1 MEKVTDTIINVGV
14 NDYDIDLFEGQYD
27 LDEGMAYNSYVIMDD
42 KIAILDTVDSD
53 VTEEWMK
60 NLKKTLGKK
69 EPDYL
74 VVHHMEPD
82 HSGSILNL
90 VEKYPN
96 ITIVTSAKAVDLMKQ
111 FAGQEINQEIIVVAE
126 GDTLELGSHTL
137 NIIAA
142 PMVHWP
148 EVLMSYESSE
158 KVLFSAD
165 AFGKFGTRD
174 ADEDWA
180 CEARR
185 YYFNIVGKYG
195 MQVQNVL
202 KKAADLDIQII
213 CPLHGPVLDE
223 NLSYYLDLYNTWS
236 SYEPEERGVFI
247 CYASIHGH
255 TAEAAKK
262 FQDVLEGTG
271 EEVVAIADLTDED
284 IHECVEDAFRYD
296 RLVLAASSYDAGVFP
311 PMEDFLR
318 RLKHKNYQNRKVYLI
333 ENGSWAPSAARA
345 MKAILDEMN
354 VEVCEQVVTIKSK
367 MTQETLDEMIS
378 LAQKIVFGDKGDSFA
393 KFREEQ
399 KDN

>member
-14 NDYDIDLFEGQYD
+14 NDYDIDLFEGQYE
-27 LDEGMAYNSYVIMDD
+27 LEEGMAYNSYVIMDD

-53 VTEEWMK
+53 VTEQWMK

-82 HSGSILNL
+82 HSGSILDL

-111 FAGQEINQEIIVVAE
+111 FAGQEINQEIKVVAE

-137 NIIAA
+137 NFIAA
-142 PMVHWP
+142 PMIHWP
-148 EVLMSYESSE
+148 EVIMSYESSE

-174 ADEDWA
+174 ADEDWT

-195 MQVQNVL
+195 MQVQNLL

-213 CPLHGPVLDE
+213 CPLHGPVLDKD
-223 NLSYYLDLYNTWS
+223 LDYYIGIYDTWS
-236 SYEPEERGVFI
+236 SYEPEDRGVFI
-247 CYASIHGH
+247 CHASIHGH
-255 TAEAAKK
+255 TAEAAERLA
-262 FQDVLEGTG
+262 DILESTG
-271 EEVVAIADLTDED
+271 EEKVAIADLTDED

-296 RLVLAASSYDAGVFP
+296 RLVVAASSYDAGVFP

-318 RLKHKNYQNRKVYLI
+318 RLKHKNYQNRKVFII
-333 ENGSWAPSAARA
+333 ENGSWAPSAART

-354 VEVCEQVVTIKSK
+354 VEVDDKPVTIKSK
-367 MTQETLDEMIS
+367 LNQESLDEMVQMS
-378 LAQKIVFGDKGDSFA
+378 KRIVFGTEDDTMPKNRD
-393 KFREEQ
+393 
-399 KDN
+399 

>member
-14 NDYDIDLFEGQYD
+14 NDYDIDLFEGQYE

-53 VTEEWMK
+53 VTEQWMK
-60 NLKKTLGKK
+60 NLKKALGKK

-82 HSGSILNL
+82 HSGSILDL

-111 FAGQEINQEIIVVAE
+111 FANQEINQEIKIVAE
-126 GDTLELGSHTL
+126 GDTLELGTHTL
-137 NIIAA
+137 NFIAA

-148 EVLMSYESSE
+148 EVLMSYDPAD

-165 AFGKFGTRD
+165 GFGKFGTRD

-223 NLSYYLDLYNTWS
+223 NLDYYIGLYNTWS
-236 SYEPEERGVFI
+236 SYEPEDYGVFI
-247 CYASIHGH
+247 CHASIHGH
-255 TAEAAKK
+255 TAEAAEKLA
-262 FQDVLEGTG
+262 DILEDTG
-271 EEVVAIADLTDED
+271 EEKVAIADLTDED

-311 PMEDFLR
+311 PMEDLLR
-318 RLKHKNYQNRKVYLI
+318 RLKHKNFQNRKVYLI
-333 ENGSWAPSAARA
+333 ENGSWAPSAART

-354 VEVCEQVVTIKSK
+354 VEVCDYVVTINGKMNQENLDQLVELSK
-367 MTQETLDEMIS
+367 
-378 LAQKIVFGDKGDSFA
+378 KIVFGEDGDPFINMV
-393 KFREEQ
+393 RENQE
-399 KDN
+399 

>member
-14 NDYDIDLFEGQYD
+14 NDYDIDLFEGQYE

-53 VTEEWMK
+53 VTEKWLK

-82 HSGSILNL
+82 HSGSILDL
-90 VEKYPN
+90 VKTYPN

-111 FAGQEINQEIIVVAE
+111 FAGQDINQEIKIVAE

-137 NIIAA
+137 NFIAA
-142 PMVHWP
+142 PMIHWP
-148 EVLMSYESSE
+148 EVIMSYESSE
-158 KVLFSAD
+158 KVFFSAD

-195 MQVQNVL
+195 AQVQNLL

-213 CPLHGPVLDE
+213 CPLHGPVLDKD
-223 NLSYYLDLYNTWS
+223 LGYYIGLYDTWS
-236 SYEPEERGVFI
+236 SYEPEDHGVFI

-255 TAEAAKK
+255 TAEAAEKLR
-262 FQDVLEGTG
+262 DILESTG
-271 EEVVAIADLTDED
+271 EEKVAIADLTDED

-311 PMEDFLR
+311 PMEDLLR
-318 RLKHKNYQNRKVYLI
+318 RLKHKNYQNRKVFLI
-333 ENGSWAPSAARA
+333 ENGSWAPSAART
-345 MKAILDEMN
+345 MKAMLDEMN
-354 VEVCEQVVTIKSK
+354 VEVDDKPVTIKSK
-367 MTQETLDEMIS
+367 MTQETLDEMIQMS
-378 LAQKIVFGDKGDSFA
+378 KRIVFGTEEDTMK
-393 KFREEQ
+393 KFRE
-399 KDN
+399 